1 MGNTMGLIIYQLQ
14 HSVGITPKWEQQ
26 LVMGDTKLQSYK
38 RWMKSDKVCSQSC
51 KELYDMRISYL
62 KGWMNG

>member
-26 LVMGDTKLQSYK
+26 LVIGDTKLQSYK
-38 RWMKSDKVCSQSC
+38 RWMHSGKCCPQRC
-51 KELYDMRISYL
+51 
-62 KGWMNG
+62 